1 MYDFVVVGAGLFGA
15 VFAHEVK
22 KAGKKVLVIEK
33 RDHIGGN
40 CYSYDDPETDI
51 NIHKYGPHIFHTP
64 DKRIWNYI
72 NTFADFNN
80 YQHRVLTTAG
90 GKVYSLPINLAT
102 INQFYNLNL
111 TPAEAAEFLKSKTSN
126 IASPQN
132 LEDKAV
138 SLIGR
143 ELYEAFIKGYTIKQ
157 WNCDPVELP
166 AEVITRLPV
175 RTSYNDIYYHDNYQG
190 MPVGGYE
197 PIFEK
202 LLENVPLELETDF
215 FEKRDYWKS
224 VAGTLVYTGPI
235 DRYFDYRWGNLRW
248 RSCRFEMERMSL
260 NDYQGVSVMNYADR
274 DVPYTRILE
283 PKHFYRE
290 RAHLSRGTVIIREYP
305 CDDPAQPYYPV
316 RLKTDQEILA
326 KYQEAQS
333 REKDV
338 VFGGRLAEYKYY
350 DMWQV
355 ISRALEQAGKILQ
368 GRSSSG
374 RTKSRQLLPAE
385 D

>member
-15 VFAHEVK
+15 VFAHEVN

-102 INQFYNLNL
+102 INRFYNLNL

-260 NDYQGVSVMNYADR
+260 NDYQGVSIMNYADR

>member
-102 INQFYNLNL
+102 INRFYNLNL

-260 NDYQGVSVMNYADR
+260 NDYQGVSIMNYADR

>member
-15 VFAHEVK
+15 VFAHEVN

-260 NDYQGVSVMNYADR
+260 NDYQGVSIMNYADR